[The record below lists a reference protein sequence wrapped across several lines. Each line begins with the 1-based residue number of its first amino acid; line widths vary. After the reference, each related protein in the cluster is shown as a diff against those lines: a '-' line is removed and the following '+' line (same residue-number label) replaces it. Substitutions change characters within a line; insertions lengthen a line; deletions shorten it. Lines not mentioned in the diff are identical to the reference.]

1 LSGVESIDF
10 SAQAIFGNQMRSKHI
25 LRTVRTA
32 LACALLSASACGLVR
47 AADVK
52 ATVTADEA
60 IRLLT
65 AGNDRFVAGKPQR
78 PNSDLDRARST
89 AKNGQAPFAAVLACA
104 DSRVPV
110 ETIFDRGIGDLFV
123 VRVAGN
129 VADPG
134 TLGSIE
140 YAAEHLGTPV
150 IVVLGHTQCGAVNA
164 AMDGTELYGNLPSL
178 IDSIRPAVRT
188 ARGQHPEATSEQLLA
203 ASIAQNVRQQIDDAV
218 IKSPQLRHMVLR
230 GTVKI
235 VGAVYRIETGRVEWL
250 DDAAA
255 ESTKK

>member
-1 LSGVESIDF
+1 MHTRF
-10 SAQAIFGNQMRSKHI
+10 AF
-25 LRTVRTA
+25 RTVRTV
-32 LACALLSASACGLVR
+32 LACALFSATTCGSLR

-52 ATVTADEA
+52 TTVSADEA

-110 ETIFDRGIGDLFV
+110 ETVFDRGIGDLFV

-150 IVVLGHTQCGAVNA
+150 VVVLGHTQCGAVTA
-164 AMDGTELYGNLPSL
+164 AMDNTELYGNLPSWVGVV
-178 IDSIRPAVRT
+178 RPAV
-188 ARGQHPEATSEQLLA
+188 
-203 ASIAQNVRQQIDDAV
+203 
-218 IKSPQLRHMVLR
+218 
-230 GTVKI
+230 
-235 VGAVYRIETGRVEWL
+235 
-250 DDAAA
+250 
-255 ESTKK
+255 